1 MKVLLI
7 GAVLLFIF
15 VLGDLIYIFIEN
27 KRIERQRKAFNEAMR
42 LFIEEAEQ
50 LYKETEEGLKKAEE
64 LRKKRRPPNE

>member
-1 MKVLLI
+1 M
-7 GAVLLFIF
+7 LFIF

-64 LRKKRRPPNE
+64 LRKKRRHPNE